1 MDARVIIVPP
11 GSAALHDPTTERLHT
26 YANGDVLVRTQV
38 VTTEAG
44 EATETPVDQGLQVA
58 RVARPPADAPRPNG
72 LAPDAVAATD
82 DSRVELAYVAL
93 IGPVDSRWLDALR
106 RVGVEP
112 LRFHPHNSFLSRG
125 TVAAFQSARQQPF
138 VLDVTP
144 LNDTVKTQ
152 MAIAEAP
159 GVTEAVWLAVQG
171 TRDEAPAIVRELD
184 ALPEVEIDHSVE
196 VEEFDHLLRIP
207 AQVTSEGQA
216 VLLNHP
222 LVLAIEPYAR
232 PVPEDEVAG
241 LIIAGQYDAAGRP
254 SGSYLRWLED
264 HGLNGGGVTIGIVD
278 NGVDVSHA
286 AFGRR
291 IRDLVGGKKAW
302 HATFVAGHAAGCSL
316 DEKDGKK
323 FIYGLG
329 TAPAADVLAQDNQRT
344 PAALCK
350 ETVTEAGPSGAS
362 GSVQNNSWG
371 TGLQQP
377 MTYGSQEAAYD
388 KLVRNADPEG
398 SRPKPLTV
406 CFSSGN
412 SGPNGLTR
420 PKAAKNVIVTGNSEN
435 FRPDV
440 GLTESD
446 NIDHVYT
453 GSHASSHGNCADG
466 RIRPHVVAP
475 GEWTASANYDSRA
488 GQKEFISAKH
498 TWGGGSSGASP
509 KTAGACALL
518 IQWWRRHNGGA
529 DPSPALLRALIVN
542 GAEPMNFLGPIPNR
556 YEGWGR
562 LSLKGILSEDVHHTY
577 LDQSE
582 LLSERGQTRQ
592 WRIRVSDPQKPVKI
606 TLAWTDPPAAIGTGT
621 ADAPAVVNK
630 LALRV
635 EVNGRRFRANQFVK
649 GWSQADGPA
658 DKEGWDN
665 LQNVYLQS
673 GEATDT
679 LRVSVTALDLTT
691 NCLTGLIDLPQQDF
705 ALVITNGH
713 PDSGFTPAA
722 VFLVLDPSAKAGI
735 NAGLTASTVGGSL
748 PRTGPTARPEISDTS
763 DADDLSADW
772 WETTMAAAGEVAS
785 DQDDAAADGAL
796 WSGAAADVD
805 AWWAAGDE
813 ASTPPVDVGPGG
825 AVPAPD
831 PLAERSFASG
841 VRVAVD
847 LVSLRAG
854 HHVVTAGG
862 SAGASVRAAATG
874 PAVGSTPSA
883 TRTADARAMGQA
895 LAPAYAGMGAEA
907 TRTNGTATGASAGVA
922 GAVGPLALTLSEL
935 KAAWQRAGDGGLS
948 AGAEG
953 AADGTDAASAGG
965 AEGASL
971 VCRRAAVVVVGAG
984 TRVARP
990 ELDLL
995 RELAFTG
1002 ELYLISDRPAL
1013 LATLAQRIHLRRGVH
1028 YRLAGAQGLA
1038 AEVPLTLLEASGA
1051 QQIETSTTYEETP
1064 GAVVSRH
1071 AFGVVAADRHIA
1083 IHVPVQPSEVAP
1095 QLLLQ
1100 RPGQSR
1106 PAPLAVDRPAGP
1118 GTINEGTRVS
1128 QRPDGLQIDLSGAG
1142 AAGWAGEWRL
1152 TLQRAPRATAPS
1164 PPTVW
1169 AWGGLGLALREQLQ
1183 GQDGPNAESG
1193 AGAGLAFVALEG
1205 APGVTFTRC
1214 QIEQRAI
1221 GSQPAAPL
1229 AEAERPIE
1237 IAVEPSRL
1245 DLQGAESATPG
1256 AAQPEATAPATPSAP
1271 SVGAWIPAPSAAAGA
1286 AVLDLPLRVEGA
1298 DAGGHRFV
1306 RLMRDNIIRLEPRS
1320 AWRQRLGQGGKIIL
1334 TPARVAEL
1342 QFQRG
1347 AIVGLALQRG
1357 AQKRSVLVTAPA
1369 LREQLAA
1376 VDFES
1381 GDLRFAIADREVFAV
1396 VRLLSSAAA

>member
-26 YANGDVLVRTQV
+26 YANGDVLVRTRM
-38 VTTEAG
+38 VTAEAAG
-44 EATETPVDQGLQVA
+44 ATETPVDQGLQVN
-58 RVARPPADAPRPNG
+58 RVARPPADAAA
-72 LAPDAVAATD
+72 LAPDAVAVSDA
-82 DSRVELAYVAL
+82 SRVELAYVAL
-93 IGPVDSRWLDALR
+93 IGPVDSRWLEALR
-106 RVGVEP
+106 QAGVEP
-112 LRFHPHNSFLSRG
+112 LRFHPHNSFLCRG
-125 TVAAFQSARQQPF
+125 TVTAFRSAREQPF

-144 LNDTVKTQ
+144 LSDTVKTQ
-152 MAIAEAP
+152 LAIAEAP
-159 GVTEAVWLAVQG
+159 GVTEAVWIAVQG
-171 TRDEAPAIVRELD
+171 TRDEAPAIVRDLD
-184 ALPEVEIDHSVE
+184 ALPDVAIDRSVE
-196 VEEFDHLLRIP
+196 VEEFDHVLRIP
-207 AQVTSEGQA
+207 AQVTSEGQSS
-216 VLLNHP
+216 LLNHP
-222 LVLAIEPYAR
+222 RVLAIEPYAR

-264 HGLNGGGVTIGIVD
+264 HGLNGVGVTIGVVD
-278 NGVDVSHA
+278 NGLDVSHA

-291 IRDLVGGKKAW
+291 IRDLAGGKKAW
-302 HATFVAGHAAGCSL
+302 HGTFVAGHAAGCSL

-350 ETVTEAGPSGAS
+350 ETVTEAGPSGAF

-371 TGLQQP
+371 AGLQQP

-412 SGPNGLTR
+412 SGANGLTR
-420 PKAAKNVIVTGNSEN
+420 PKGAKNVIVTGNSEN

-446 NIDHVYT
+446 NINHVHT

-475 GEWTASANYDSRA
+475 GEWTASANFDSRA

-518 IQWWRRHNGGA
+518 IQWWRRHNNGV

-577 LDQSE
+577 LDQSA
-582 LLSERGQTRQ
+582 LLAERGQAKQ
-592 WRIRVSDPQKPVKI
+592 WRIRVSDPKKPVKI

-621 ADAPAVVNK
+621 AAAPAVVNK

-635 EVNGRRFRANQFVK
+635 EVNGRRYRANQFVK
-649 GWSQADGPA
+649 GWSQADNPA
-658 DKEGWDN
+658 EKTAEKEGWDN
-665 LQNVYLQS
+665 LQNVYLQA

-679 LRVSVTALDLTT
+679 LRVTVTALDLTT
-691 NCLTGLIDLPQQDF
+691 NCLTGQIDRPQQDF

-713 PDSGFTPAA
+713 LDGGFTPAD
-722 VFLVLDPSAKAGI
+722 VFLVLDPATNAGI
-735 NAGLTASTVGGSL
+735 NAGINASLIASTAGGPL
-748 PRTGPTARPEISDTS
+748 PRTGPGARQAVSDS
-763 DADDLSADW
+763 GDADDLSADW
-772 WETTMAAAGEVAS
+772 WESTMDAAGEVAGS
-785 DQDDAAADGAL
+785 DQADAAADGAL

-813 ASTPPVDVGPGG
+813 PLTPPVGLGLGSGG
-825 AVPAPD
+825 ALPAPVPVAD
-831 PLAERSFASG
+831 PTAELRTSAA
-841 VRVAVD
+841 VRAAID

-854 HHVVTAGG
+854 HRVVTAGCLL
-862 SAGASVRAAATG
+862 ADAAAT
-874 PAVGSTPSA
+874 V
-883 TRTADARAMGQA
+883 DA
-895 LAPAYAGMGAEA
+895 AGGVD
-907 TRTNGTATGASAGVA
+907 TG
-922 GAVGPLALTLSEL
+922 
-935 KAAWQRAGDGGLS
+935 D
-948 AGAEG
+948 AEG
-953 AADGTDAASAGG
+953 AAA
-965 AEGASL
+965 
-971 VCRRAAVVVVGAG
+971 VRRRAAVVVVGAG
-984 TRVARP
+984 TRFARP

-1002 ELYLISDRPAL
+1002 ELYLISDNPVV

-1028 YRLAGAQGLA
+1028 YRLAGAEGLA
-1038 AEVPLTLLEASGA
+1038 AQVPLTLLEASGA
-1051 QQIETSTTYEETP
+1051 QQIETTTTYKETP

-1071 AFGVVAADRHIA
+1071 AFGVVAADRHVA
-1083 IHVPVQPSEVAP
+1083 IHVPVPADEVAP

-1100 RPGQSR
+1100 RPGQSH
-1106 PAPLAVDRPAGP
+1106 PVTLAVDRPGASGGP
-1118 GTINEGTRVS
+1118 ETINEGTRVS
-1128 QRPDGLQIDLSGAG
+1128 QRPDGLQIDLSSAG
-1142 AAGWAGEWRL
+1142 APNWAGEWRL
-1152 TLQRAPRATAPS
+1152 TLKRVPRATAPS
-1164 PPTVW
+1164 LPTIW
-1169 AWGGLGLALREQLQ
+1169 AWGGLGLHLREQLHE
-1183 GQDGPNAESG
+1183 QDGPDSEAG
-1193 AGAGLAFVALEG
+1193 AGNGLAFVALEG

-1221 GSQPAAPL
+1221 GSDPTVPL

-1245 DLQGAESATPG
+1245 DFQDAAPSTLGAS
-1256 AAQPEATAPATPSAP
+1256 QPETSTTAPSAPAPASAP
-1271 SVGAWIPAPSAAAGA
+1271 SVGAWIPAPAAAAGA
-1286 AVLDLPLRVEGA
+1286 
-1298 DAGGHRFV
+1298 
-1306 RLMRDNIIRLEPRS
+1306 
-1320 AWRQRLGQGGKIIL
+1320 
-1334 TPARVAEL
+1334 
-1342 QFQRG
+1342 
-1347 AIVGLALQRG
+1347 
-1357 AQKRSVLVTAPA
+1357 
-1369 LREQLAA
+1369 
-1376 VDFES
+1376 
-1381 GDLRFAIADREVFAV
+1381 
-1396 VRLLSSAAA
+1396 